1 MSKAVKII
9 IGIVLVLLLLV
20 VLKYFN
26 DSNKESVVDFKTEQ
40 KVETVDNNLELSEEV
55 EFDDDE
61 LNEVLKD
68 DINLKKE

>member
-40 KVETVDNNLELSEEV
+40 PFFTC
-55 EFDDDE
+55 
-61 LNEVLKD
+61 
-68 DINLKKE
+68 